1 MRCRTHVNGGTQ
13 SSFSS
18 TEGKRRQVFR
28 QTQVGVF
35 SAATTFRYIDI
46 KPITFRRREQ
56 GFSVCFSGAN
66 ASKGGVEL
74 SNRDWIETSGCP
86 LHNIH
91 YSPDHWGVP
100 SRNKPSKGANCL
112 NCLCK
117 LITQV
122 LHPVEVNCVE
132 VTRGGVVLGGSL
144 GRVDWWHIVYI
155 GNLLLLPCAITCY
168 VHSLAFRRQWEEGT
182 VEIKGLRGEVRWTDV
197 DAVQSWERN
206 GSLHNAGLTFT
217 S

>member
-91 YSPDHWGVP
+91 YSPDH
-100 SRNKPSKGANCL
+100 
-112 NCLCK
+112 
-117 LITQV
+117 
-122 LHPVEVNCVE
+122 
-132 VTRGGVVLGGSL
+132 
-144 GRVDWWHIVYI
+144 
-155 GNLLLLPCAITCY
+155 
-168 VHSLAFRRQWEEGT
+168 
-182 VEIKGLRGEVRWTDV
+182 
-197 DAVQSWERN
+197 
-206 GSLHNAGLTFT
+206 
-217 S
+217 